1 MTEKT
6 AADRTP
12 EAPVNRPFELY
23 DWLQDANLPH
33 DSADVYKAGL
43 LPAEA
48 ATLQRQLEVER
59 GLENVERSAAETD
72 RFVELELRYR
82 DVLAAWAA
90 SKITVYVSAIPPE
103 EMRELRKAHDVKTA
117 GMDTSVANEIF
128 GYEILAASIIGVAE
142 VGVSYTDEDG
152 NPALFGPV
160 NWEMRHVRA
169 LAKKVGDAQMSHIIA
184 ARQTAQNK
192 LPNVDA
198 DFLRKSSGEDS
209 KSTDH

>member
-1 MTEKT
+1 MNEKT
-6 AADRTP
+6 AADTTP
-12 EAPVNRPFELY
+12 ATPVNRPFDIE
-23 DWLQDANLPH
+23 DWLLDANLPH
-33 DSADVYKAGL
+33 DSADVFKAGL

-59 GLENVERSAAETD
+59 GLEDVERTAADTD
-72 RFVELELRYR
+72 RFVELERRYR
-82 DVLAAWAA
+82 EVLAAWVA

-103 EMRELRKAHDVKTA
+103 AMRELREEHDADTK
-117 GMDTSVANEIF
+117 GMDPKVANEIF
-128 GYEILAASIIGVAE
+128 GYQILAKSIIGVAE

-184 ARQTAQNK
+184 ARQTAQNA
-192 LPNVDA
+192 LPTVDA
-198 DFLRKSSGEDS
+198 DFLLKPSGKD
-209 KSTDH
+209 KPSTGQ